1 MVLQLE
7 ERIKNS
13 AVKALNE
20 KPYGLSLKYRGV
32 GQELLSYFK
41 SSFKSFNA
49 QNYMINAGNYRP
61 EINGYDKQDT
71 QEGYK
76 TAEQPGYNAKRKDV
90 LSRKASSR
98 DESNTRYNPDMN
110 SYLNQSSFS
119 NKLYRISAG

>member
-61 EINGYDKQDT
+61 EIN
-71 QEGYK
+71 
-76 TAEQPGYNAKRKDV
+76 
-90 LSRKASSR
+90 
-98 DESNTRYNPDMN
+98 
-110 SYLNQSSFS
+110 
-119 NKLYRISAG
+119 